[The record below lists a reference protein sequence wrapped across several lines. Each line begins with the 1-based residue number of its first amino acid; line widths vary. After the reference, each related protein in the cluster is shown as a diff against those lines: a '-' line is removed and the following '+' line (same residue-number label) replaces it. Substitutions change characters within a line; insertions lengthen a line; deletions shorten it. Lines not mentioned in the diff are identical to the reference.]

1 MNAAADLSFRE
12 RCKPAL
18 DLVETG
24 RTGWSEVRM
33 EAPMTCEPGFDR
45 RNLVSA
51 LVVHHQMDI
60 EIARHQVLYSWRSA
74 LIGLARATRCV

>member
-1 MNAAADLSFRE
+1 
-12 RCKPAL
+12 
-18 DLVETG
+18 
-24 RTGWSEVRM
+24 M
-33 EAPMTCEPGFDR
+33 EARMTCEPGFDR